1 MFWISCSLNRKFI
14 AGTAAGLLLFS
25 VIFLILFIGMYRS
38 QLQLEKLNAADQS
51 NQLLQTSLEAAMLRR
66 DLDMLRTI
74 INQFGKQKGVNSV
87 SIVNRSGTIRF
98 SDNPGHIDSAIDLS
112 CLECEFD
119 PARSTT
125 PFSFFTDNKSG
136 QIVLRTIHPVIN
148 RPACKE
154 CHGGVETNPVNGTL
168 IIDYDASTIQ
178 GHAAGTTLAL
188 MGAGS
193 IVVFLNLIG
202 GWWFIHRFILR
213 PLEHLEE
220 STLALAEG
228 NLDARVTIAGNDELA
243 RVGIHFNDMAESL
256 QISLREVKRKEL
268 FLQALVDAIP
278 DGIRVIDDQHNVLL
292 ANKTYCEQ
300 LSLTREQ
307 ALDQTCYKSS
317 HNSQTPCAPT
327 LVGCPL
333 ETIAVTGEPMKAL
346 QKHTSPTGKEMAV
359 EIYAAPIKFPDD
371 PIYKN
376 SCPMIVESIRDLDK
390 TLQVSHEQKMSQIG
404 RLAAGV
410 AHEIHNPL
418 ASVRLALDSVLRTN
432 RKKPGETPTEVWS
445 CMELVDGE
453 INRCIEV
460 TKRLLK
466 LSMFSGVEAQIVP
479 INQSVSETLTLL
491 TWEAAE
497 DGVETVQD
505 LDPTEPRLV
514 ANESDIRIAILNLV
528 QNAFHA
534 MPNGGRLT
542 VTTRKERGQVVL
554 IVEDNGVGITK
565 EDLPHIFDPFFS
577 RRADNRE
584 GTGLGLSIT
593 QALIERHGGKISV
606 SSIPGQGSRFT
617 TSFPNPDQKSE
628 AAT

>member
-1 MFWISCSLNRKFI
+1 
-14 AGTAAGLLLFS
+14 
-25 VIFLILFIGMYRS
+25 
-38 QLQLEKLNAADQS
+38 
-51 NQLLQTSLEAAMLRR
+51 
-66 DLDMLRTI
+66 
-74 INQFGKQKGVNSV
+74 
-87 SIVNRSGTIRF
+87 
-98 SDNPGHIDSAIDLS
+98 
-112 CLECEFD
+112 
-119 PARSTT
+119 
-125 PFSFFTDNKSG
+125 
-136 QIVLRTIHPVIN
+136 
-148 RPACKE
+148 
-154 CHGGVETNPVNGTL
+154 
-168 IIDYDASTIQ
+168 
-178 GHAAGTTLAL
+178 
-188 MGAGS
+188 
-193 IVVFLNLIG
+193 
-202 GWWFIHRFILR
+202 
-213 PLEHLEE
+213 
-220 STLALAEG
+220 
-228 NLDARVTIAGNDELA
+228 
-243 RVGIHFNDMAESL
+243 
-256 QISLREVKRKEL
+256 
-268 FLQALVDAIP
+268 
-278 DGIRVIDDQHNVLL
+278 
-292 ANKTYCEQ
+292 
-300 LSLTREQ
+300 
-307 ALDQTCYKSS
+307 
-317 HNSQTPCAPT
+317 
-327 LVGCPL
+327 
-333 ETIAVTGEPMKAL
+333 
-346 QKHTSPTGKEMAV
+346 
-359 EIYAAPIKFPDD
+359 
-371 PIYKN
+371 
-376 SCPMIVESIRDLDK
+376 MIVESIRDLDK